1 MNEVRNLLWQ
11 AVIPLSLVALWHAT
25 AQGQSS
31 LREDDTQSL
40 IEQMRL
46 SVETP
51 TAPTSSVDSRADLF
65 AKARTIKAN
74 LKAAQSAYLRSNS
87 DLHLTLNTA
96 LAQAS
101 TDNLYG
107 DFRYAEQQLAALKD
121 RAQELAAEVA
131 QIISKI
137 DRHRQ
142 VGRTYLTTYTAA
154 APTYLELAQD
164 FRRFANEEEYR
175 DRREDYLVF
184 ASIFAQLGKQHGSAP
199 TKVSAEV
206 SAVNELY
213 PYLSSTHRMLTRTAT
228 ALDVLPD
235 DTSGENGPEIDEQL
249 RRFVQSFNGFRQQIR
264 TLNERLGAPSPG
276 TEEQAP
282 KQPEVH
288 PRDRLTSVDAAGRVG
303 ELYSTNSRRTSSFSG
318 PQRPVF
324 TDHLA
329 ASTNRTES
337 SERPAR
343 ETPAAWRAAESALQ
357 RNVITFHIPGV
368 TGNDPLRRELHDADV
383 GAGKVYSIL
392 SSSGANYTVR
402 VQRLMPTLSTSEVR
416 VWLGEVVA
424 SQEHSSLTRTAYRP

>member
-1 MNEVRNLLWQ
+1 MVRTINS
-11 AVIPLSLVALWHAT
+11 SLIAAT
-25 AQGQSS
+25 CLGVLCIASAQGDSPA
-31 LREDDTQSL
+31 QSL
-40 IEQMRL
+40 LEAMRKGVEQ
-46 SVETP
+46 P
-51 TAPTSSVDSRADLF
+51 TVPISPLDSRDDLF
-65 AKARTIKAN
+65 EKARTLKAN
-74 LKAAQSAYLRSNS
+74 LKAAQTAYLRSNS

-96 LAQAS
+96 LAQAQ
-101 TDNLYG
+101 TDSLYS

-131 QIISKI
+131 QIINKI

-142 VGRTYLTTYTAA
+142 VGQTYLTTYTSA

-164 FRRFANEEEYR
+164 FRRYAKEEEYR
-175 DRREDYLVF
+175 DRRDDYLVF

-199 TKVSAEV
+199 AKVSGEV

-213 PYLSSTHRMLTRTAT
+213 PYLTSTHRMLTRTAT

-235 DTSGENGPEIDEQL
+235 ETSGESGAEIDEQL

-276 TEEQAP
+276 TAEKSP
-282 KQPEVH
+282 KQPEDH
-288 PRDRLTSVDAAGRVG
+288 PGDRLTSIDSSSRAR
-303 ELYSTNSRRTSSFSG
+303 ELPSNTKRGTSSISE
-318 PQRPVF
+318 PQRSVF
-324 TDHLA
+324 IDRFA
-329 ASTNRTES
+329 ASTNRFES

-343 ETPAAWRAAESALQ
+343 ETPAAWRAAESAPQ
-357 RNVITFHIPGV
+357 RNIITFHVPGV
-368 TGNDPLRRELHDADV
+368 TGNDPLRRELHDAAV
-383 GAGKVYSIL
+383 GAGKVYSID
-392 SSSGANYTVR
+392 SSSGASYAVR